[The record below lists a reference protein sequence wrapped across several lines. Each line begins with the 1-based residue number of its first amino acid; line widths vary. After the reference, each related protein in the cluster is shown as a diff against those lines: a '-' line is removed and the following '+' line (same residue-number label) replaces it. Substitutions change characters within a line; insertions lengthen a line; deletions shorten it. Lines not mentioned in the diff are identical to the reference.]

1 LGRLVLWCID
11 PSRKEV
17 DLMLFLKKSIVINAP
32 AERVFAYVTEPTTMP
47 DWFPGGVEVR
57 NVVGSGEGQQ
67 YEWTHKYVGVLLRGQ
82 TTVVEHVPNK
92 RSVHQS
98 IGTISSVWT
107 FSVEPHE
114 EGTTLTIEVEYEIP
128 VPVLKK
134 LAERAVARRDAR
146 DLEMALINVAEML
159 SPELLRSPRSS

>member
-1 LGRLVLWCID
+1 
-11 PSRKEV
+11 
-17 DLMLFLKKSIVINAP
+17 MLFLKKSIVINAP
-32 AERVFAYVTEPTTMP
+32 AEKVFAYVTEPTTMP

-57 NVVGSGEGQQ
+57 NVMGSGEGQQ
-67 YEWTHKYVGVLLRGQ
+67 YEWTHKYVGILLRGQ

-114 EGTTLTIEVEYEIP
+114 EGTTLTIEVEYNIPIP
-128 VPVLKK
+128 VLGK
-134 LAERAVARRDAR
+134 LAEPFVVKRDTR
-146 DLEMALINVAEML
+146 TLESALANIEEML
-159 SPELLRSPRSS
+159 MSQVLHHAS